1 MPPFLARNIDAG
13 WLSEAS
19 VQLAIGGARSGA
31 PLHYHKAALNT
42 LVYGRKA
49 WWLAPPRD
57 AAYSS
62 TPVARWA
69 EGGPERYASAGRTL
83 PDVAGAMKRAT
94 VQRSAT
100 VPLPTFSKAACRP
113 QPPRSGPKSLWLSV
127 SPPPPSG
134 AAEACT
140 HLVNQR
146 PMHSK

>member
-1 MPPFLARNIDAG
+1 VSAHVPPFLARNIDAG

-83 PDVAGAMKRAT
+83 LRCEQRAGDVLYLPDFWGHAVLNLQPSVGVATEFA
-94 VQRSAT
+94 S
-100 VPLPTFSKAACRP
+100 
-113 QPPRSGPKSLWLSV
+113 PRMQF
-127 SPPPPSG
+127 
-134 AAEACT
+134 EY
-140 HLVNQR
+140 R
-146 PMHSK
+146 DD

>member
-1 MPPFLARNIDAG
+1 MSAHVPPFLARNIDAG

-62 TPVARWA
+62 TPAARWA
-69 EGGPERYASAGRTL
+69 EGGATRYASAGRTL
-83 PDVAGAMKRAT
+83 LRCEQRAGDVLYLPDFWGHAVLNLQPSVGVATEFA
-94 VQRSAT
+94 S
-100 VPLPTFSKAACRP
+100 
-113 QPPRSGPKSLWLSV
+113 PRMQF
-127 SPPPPSG
+127 
-134 AAEACT
+134 EY
-140 HLVNQR
+140 R
-146 PMHSK
+146 DD